1 MPAVAMESNV
11 KKILTLILGSFLF
24 SSVAFADE
32 KASTE
37 ENKPVANTAQSNGKD
52 RAFSFLEL
60 SNVVGLG
67 ESVTNGDLIQVNRKF
82 DTWNLRCDVRLSTN
96 KHACFVEQ
104 SASFENT
111 GIQLRIGNNIEGRTV
126 AITKLPANFDAD
138 KGLRL
143 KFSGLEKT
151 LGKENFAC
159 TSDHCIGGFLLEG
172 FVQEAILGS
181 RYIGF
186 VIPVKNDPE
195 QVEIALT
202 MSSFDEAIEAA
213 KDPFG
218 REISIATNERAAK
231 DKTSEAAKPAAVA
244 PKPVPAKKAA
254 QKAVSAPKQQE
265 ASAVKASGRSA
276 SGLF

>member
-1 MPAVAMESNV
+1 M
-11 KKILTLILGSFLF
+11 KKILSFVLGSCLI
-24 SSVAFADE
+24 STVTFANE
-32 KASTE
+32 KTATE
-37 ENKPVANTAQSNGKD
+37 EQNPVKENVQTIAQKN
-52 RAFSFLEL
+52 AFSFLEL
-60 SNVVGLG
+60 SSVVTSG
-67 ESVTNGDLIQVNRKF
+67 ESIDNGDLILVNRKF
-82 DTWNLRCDVRLSTN
+82 DAWNLRCDVRLSTN

-104 SASFENT
+104 TAFFDNV
-111 GIQLRIGNNIEGRTV
+111 GVQLRIGNNTEGRTV
-126 AITKLPANFDAD
+126 AITKLPANFDAE

-159 TSDHCIGGFLLEG
+159 TTEHCIGGFLLEG

-195 QVEIALT
+195 QVEIALA
-202 MSSFDEAIEAA
+202 MSSFDDALQAA

-218 REISIATNERAAK
+218 RELSIAVNEKKAK
-231 DKTSEAAKPAAVA
+231 DKAAETAKPAAVA
-244 PKPVPAKKAA
+244 PKPAPAKKAA
-254 QKAVSAPKQQE
+254 QKASPAPKQQE
-265 ASAVKASGRSA
+265 ASANKANSRNA

>member
-11 KKILTLILGSFLF
+11 KKILTLILGSFLI

-32 KASTE
+32 KAPTAENQPVVNTE
-37 ENKPVANTAQSNGKD
+37 QSNGKD

-60 SNVVGLG
+60 SNVVSIG
-67 ESVTNGDLIQVNRKF
+67 ESVSNGDLIQVNRKF

-111 GIQLRIGNNIEGRTV
+111 GIQLRIGNNVEGRTV
-126 AITKLPANFDAD
+126 AITKLPANFDAE

-195 QVEIALT
+195 QVEIALA
-202 MSSFDEAIEAA
+202 MSSFDEAIQAA

-218 REISIATNERAAK
+218 REISIAANEKKANE
-231 DKTSEAAKPAAVA
+231 KTSEATKPAPVA

-254 QKAVSAPKQQE
+254 QKAASVPKQQE
-265 ASAVKASGRSA
+265 ASAVKANGRST